1 MQLERQA
8 DLHNLLI
15 DTDPAAQI
23 AYTDGDATENAILA
37 IVESEPDLGPGSPG
51 LSRHIKDWPTEY
63 HFSPLRLNLLRPVKH
78 FLRGRVLEVGGGCG
92 ALSPYIA
99 EQADELIVVEGAVRR
114 ARICATRCR
123 GLANTQVWATNF
135 SCLPETETFDTVLVI
150 GVLEYSPSFFKDGER
165 DPFDA
170 FLAKVRKHLAPG
182 GRAIIAIENRFGLK
196 YFCGAPEDH
205 EMVQFYGIEDRYR
218 PNQFKTFGR
227 RELLDLLGRA
237 GLGHTDLLL
246 PFPDYKL
253 PQVVLHQTAP
263 DHPEIDL
270 QALLLRAA
278 APTQSRSYQ
287 RLATEQFIWP
297 NLAKNGLAA
306 DLANSFLVVAA
317 PEPLPAGSG
326 TDLVFYY
333 TARNGKAFSKE
344 TIISRNDG
352 GHLGVRRAP
361 LYGDG
366 DGGEDDGGG
375 PPGIVWKL
383 ESEPFFAGR
392 WYMGGLLE
400 LAKRPLCDVAAIAEW
415 CRPWIGYLEENAVAS
430 GDDRVLPGEFIDC
443 NPLNIVQSAEGLR
456 FFDREWELLSKP
468 TLSHVAF
475 RGLHWALSSIGSL
488 TYWSDVAGS
497 RIIDVTQSVLTT
509 LLPDCGPDIV
519 DGLVERE
526 VALQRLMGQD
536 GDAIRTLL
544 LTQII
549 SARVEVQASLDSLST
564 LVRIEREGSQQLQEL
579 SAQMAADLFY
589 GIPDL
594 RVKGYVD
601 FVMKIHCDQKVIF
614 GWAFDPGLNK
624 APKYVVLVSNGK
636 PISSALV
643 NVLRDDVNKSLGIL
657 GSEQKLGFRIPVP
670 CSANA
675 KEVNQ
680 NNFRVLAFN
689 PEFIGELKWATNS

>member
-37 IVESEPDLGPGSPG
+37 IVESESDLGPGSPG

-63 HFSPLRLNLLRPVKH
+63 HFSPLRLNLLRPVRH
-78 FLRGRVLEVGGGCG
+78 LLRGRVLEVGGGCG

-227 RELLDLLGRA
+227 REMLDLLGRA

-253 PQVVLHQTAP
+253 PQVVLRETAL

-287 RLATEQFIWP
+287 RLATEQFVWP
-297 NLAKNGLAA
+297 NLARNGIAA

-317 PEPLPAGSG
+317 PEPLPVRAE

-344 TIISRNDG
+344 TVIARNNG
-352 GHLGVRRAP
+352 GHLGVRRVP
-361 LYGDG
+361 LYGEG
-366 DGGEDDGGG
+366 DGGGR
-375 PPGIVWKL
+375 PGIVWKL
-383 ESEPFFAGR
+383 ENEPFFAGR

-400 LAKRPLCDVAAIAEW
+400 LAKRPVCDVAAIAAW
-415 CRPWIGYLEENAVAS
+415 CRPWIDYLEENAVAS
-430 GDDRVLPGEFIDC
+430 GDERVLPGEFIDC

-468 TLSHVAF
+468 TLSHVVF

-488 TYWSDVAGS
+488 TYWSDVAGA
-497 RIIDVTQSVLTT
+497 RVIDVTRSVLTT
-509 LLPDCGPDIV
+509 LLPECKPDIV
-519 DGLVERE
+519 DALIEQE
-526 VALQRLMGQD
+526 VAVQRLMGQD

-544 LTQII
+544 LTQIV
-549 SARVEVQASLDSLST
+549 SARVEVQASLDSLSA
-564 LVRIEREGSQQLQEL
+564 LVRAEHQVNQQLQDL
-579 SAQMAADLFY
+579 SARIAADLA
-589 GIPDL
+589 GDLPDL
-594 RVKGYVD
+594 RVRGYID
-601 FVMKIHCDQKVIF
+601 FVRNGEAGRQIVS
-614 GWAFDPGLNK
+614 GWAFDPVLK
-624 APKYVVLVSNGK
+624 RAPKYVVLLHRGK
-636 PISSALV
+636 PVASAPV
-643 NVLRDDVNKSLGIL
+643 NVVRNDVHQSLGVPD
-657 GSEQKLGFRIPVP
+657 SPKELGFWIAVP
-670 CSANA
+670 NGAVPEA
-675 KEVNQ
+675 ITRQ
-680 NNFRVLAFN
+680 NFKVAAFS
-689 PEFIGELKWATNS
+689 PDYIGELGWVEFS

>member
-63 HFSPLRLNLLRPVKH
+63 HFSPLRLNLLRPVRH
-78 FLRGRVLEVGGGCG
+78 LLRGRVLEVGGGCG

-170 FLAKVRKHLAPG
+170 FLAKVRTHLAPG

-227 RELLDLLGRA
+227 RELLDLLDRA

-287 RLATEQFIWP
+287 RLATEQFVWP

-400 LAKRPLCDVAAIAEW
+400 LAKRPVCDVAAIAEW
-415 CRPWIGYLEENAVAS
+415 CRPWIGYLEENAVVS

-456 FFDREWELLSKP
+456 FFDREWELPGKP
-468 TLSHVAF
+468 PLSHVMF

-488 TYWSDVAGS
+488 TYWGDVAGS
-497 RIIDVTQSVLTT
+497 RIIDVTRSVLTT
-509 LLPDCGPDIV
+509 LLPDCGPNIV
-519 DGLVERE
+519 DGLIERE

-564 LVRIEREGSQQLQEL
+564 LVRAEHQVNQQLQDL
-579 SAQMAADLFY
+579 SARVAADLA
-589 GIPDL
+589 GDLPNL
-594 RVKGYVD
+594 RVRGYIDSVRNGEAGHRI
-601 FVMKIHCDQKVIF
+601 VS
-614 GWAFDPGLNK
+614 GWAFDPLLK
-624 APKYVVLVSNGK
+624 RAPKYVVLLHQGK
-636 PISSALV
+636 PMASAPV
-643 NVLRDDVNKSLGIL
+643 NVVRNDVHQSLGIPE
-657 GSEQKLGFRIPVP
+657 SPKELGFWIAVP
-670 CSANA
+670 NGAVP
-675 KEVNQ
+675 ETITRQ
-680 NNFRVLAFN
+680 NFKVAAFS
-689 PEFIGELKWATNS
+689 PDYIGELGWAESS